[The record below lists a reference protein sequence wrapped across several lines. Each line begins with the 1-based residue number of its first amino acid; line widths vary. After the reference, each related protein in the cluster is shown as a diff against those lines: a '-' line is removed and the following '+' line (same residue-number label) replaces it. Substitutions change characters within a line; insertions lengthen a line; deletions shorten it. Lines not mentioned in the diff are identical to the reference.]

1 MPPHHPLLFLCPFVP
16 LADLPFAYSASFADY
31 PLPILRLLWTVLFCL
46 FCAFCGQF
54 FFLLILRLLWT
65 TFFAYFASFVDYSG
79 SFAVEFAFA
88 EVEFV
93 EAEGLA

>member
-1 MPPHHPLLFLCPFVP
+1 MDSSFLLILRLFWTVLFL
-16 LADLPFAYSASFADY
+16 L
-31 PLPILRLLWTVLFCL
+31 ILRLLRTVL
-46 FCAFCGQF
+46 
-54 FFLLILRLLWT
+54 FLLILRLLWT